1 MKEINPTFQTNS
13 EQRLSDIGQFV
24 HQCFPI
30 SVEMG
35 AKLQSYD
42 GESVRIFAP
51 LSYNLNHKS
60 SAFGGSMS
68 ALAILSGWT
77 LLFLKLKE
85 LDIRSQL
92 VIQKSEF
99 NFIRPIDSDFV
110 ADTSMPSSSAW
121 LKFLKTLDKHGRARI
136 SIRSEVICK
145 SGTGGIHDGVYVAEI
160 LS

>member
-1 MKEINPTFQTNS
+1 MKVINPIFQTNT
-13 EQRLSDIGQFV
+13 EQRLSDIEQFI
-24 HQCFPI
+24 HQAFPI

-60 SAFGGSMS
+60 SAFGGSLS

-77 LLFLKLKE
+77 FLYIKLSE
-85 LDIRSQL
+85 LEIRSQL

-99 NFIRPIDSDFV
+99 NFIQPVKSDFEAV
-110 ADTSMPSSSAW
+110 TIMPSNDLW
-121 LKFLKTLDKHGRARI
+121 NKFLKTLDRHGQARI
-136 SIRSEVICK
+136 AIGSEIQFK
-145 SGTGGIHDGVYVAEI
+145 SGIGGVHDGVYVAEKMR
-160 LS
+160 